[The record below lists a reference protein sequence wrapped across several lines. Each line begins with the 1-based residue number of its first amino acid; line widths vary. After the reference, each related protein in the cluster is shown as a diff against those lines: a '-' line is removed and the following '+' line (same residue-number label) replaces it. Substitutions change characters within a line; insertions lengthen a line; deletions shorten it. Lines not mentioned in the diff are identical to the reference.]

1 MKILISDTFGPGFE
15 EKLQVFGDVTTD
27 KEQLSEAEVVLI
39 RSKTKC
45 TREYIDNAPNLR
57 LIIRGGVG
65 IDNIDTSYAV
75 TRNIKVN
82 NTPHASSIA
91 VAELT
96 FALMLAIPSRIVEG
110 NQSMSEGKWIK
121 KQLKRT
127 ELYGKTLCLVGMGN
141 IAIEVAK
148 RAAAFGMKVVA
159 YRHSGKPSEFAE
171 VKSTLQEAVKDA
183 DFVSLH
189 TPLTDSTRGMMNKS
203 VFAVMKKNAVVLNT
217 GRGDCV
223 DAGDVAAALENGD
236 LKAYGTDVWP
246 SDPPP
251 EDYPLLKAPNVLM
264 LPHLGASSVENL
276 GRIEEEIIS
285 ILKNHVGVE
294 V

>member
-1 MKILISDTFGPGFE
+1 MKILISDAFGPGFE
-15 EKLQVFGDVTTD
+15 EKLQIFGDVTTD
-27 KEQLSEAEVVLI
+27 HQQLSEAEVVLI

-45 TREYIDNAPNLR
+45 TRAYIDNAPKLR

-65 IDNIDTSYAV
+65 IDNIDSKYAA
-75 TRNIKVN
+75 TRNICVN

-96 FALMLAIPSRIVEG
+96 FALMLAIPCRIFEG

-127 ELYGKTLCLVGMGN
+127 ELYGKTLCLIGMGN

-148 RAAAFGMKVVA
+148 RAKSFGMKVVA
-159 YRHSGKPSEFAE
+159 YRKSGKPSQFAE
-171 VKSTLQEAVKDA
+171 VMSSLQEAVKDA

-189 TPLTDSTRGMMNKS
+189 TPLTDSTRGILNKN
-203 VFAVMKKNAVVLNT
+203 VFGVMKKNAVILNT

-223 DAGDVAAALENGD
+223 DAVDMAAALENGD
-236 LKAYGTDVWP
+236 LKAYATDVWP

-264 LPHLGASSVENL
+264 LPHIGASSVENL
-276 GRIEEEIIS
+276 GRIEEEIVS
-285 ILKNHVGVE
+285 ILKNHVGAE